1 MAYVATTDDYPLY
14 WDDERKAKD
23 FMITPLLNGMSGKEA
38 RDYAKTLR
46 SMSLEDLVNHKDTA
60 GSFKMLD
67 ALPEGAKADNHTITE
82 LYKNSTGDDSN
93 PFESSVA
100 ILRSITPFNDLDLD
114 DDSRK
119 TASGAMKRHL
129 NADSLKAMVG
139 DDVFGYKEDYDPEE
153 YEAVKADGGYES
165 DIMDVLQPYLTTR
178 GDKYYLN
185 PTKLRSK
192 ALDIEHVFPIFEAYG
207 QENEEGDDM
216 SYDEDEF
223 DDEDTSTVA
232 TDVNNDGD
240 ADVTETDTDG
250 DGDTDEVEV
259 DTDSPE
265 ETEEALDS
273 ADTALEDEREDQSDD
288 EDTDIDSTATVESTD
303 DDDSDDT
310 QKNITSAL
318 LDHRL

>member
-1 MAYVATTDDYPLY
+1 MAYVATTDTYPLY

-23 FMITPLLNGMSGKEA
+23 FIITPLLNGLSGKDA

-46 SMSLEDLVNHKDTA
+46 GMSLADLVNHKDTA
-60 GSFKMLD
+60 GSFEMID
-67 ALPEGAKADNHTITE
+67 ALPEGAKADNYTISE
-82 LYKNSTGDDSN
+82 LYKSSTNDDSN

-100 ILRSITPFNDLDLD
+100 VLRSITPFDDLDLD
-114 DDSRK
+114 DDYK
-119 TASGAMKRHL
+119 KAAAGAMKRHL

-153 YEAVKADGGYES
+153 YEATKADGMYES
-165 DIMDVLQPYLTTR
+165 DIMDVLQPYLTQR
-178 GDKYYLN
+178 GDNYYLN
-185 PTKLRSK
+185 PNKLRSK

-207 QENEEGDDM
+207 QENGDDDNM

-223 DDEDTSTVA
+223 DDEGTSTVA

-240 ADVTETDTDG
+240 ADITETDTDG

-273 ADTALEDEREDQSDD
+273 ADDALEDEREDQSDD
-288 EDTDIDSTATVESTD
+288 SDTEIDSTATVESTE